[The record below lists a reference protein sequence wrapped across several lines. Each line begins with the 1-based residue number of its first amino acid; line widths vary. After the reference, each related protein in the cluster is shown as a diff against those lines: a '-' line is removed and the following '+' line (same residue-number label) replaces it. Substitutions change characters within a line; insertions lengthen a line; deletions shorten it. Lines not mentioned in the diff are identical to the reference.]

1 MDYTDNQILLK
12 GLFRLDQTEIRLPE
26 TDVRIVNCSF
36 RSPIQPVDDT
46 CFKETM
52 SDPGRA
58 LLVRQSEANSNF
70 TYPVFMPEEKGPA
83 QGAIILLHGL
93 NERQWNKYLYW
104 AQYLCEQTGKAVI
117 LFPIAFHINR
127 SPEYWSDPR
136 LMSEVS
142 LKRTTVAD
150 ADDLATPFNA
160 ALSTRLEKHP
170 EWFCTSGLQSC
181 YDIISLSTDIR
192 DGRHP
197 LFEAGT
203 RTDFFAYS
211 VGAFL
216 LEVLLLA
223 NPDGLFSRSRS
234 FLFLGG
240 STFEQMRGVSRYIMD
255 RRAYDRL
262 DQAFL
267 RQDPAVVRNN
277 IHLPRLSSFNQLW
290 TSFLSVLKLDLM
302 AREREESFR
311 SLSDRISAVGLARDR
326 VIPGGSILATLR
338 GNRRPSGIPVR
349 IMDFPYP
356 YIHENPFPV
365 TQPDIRRAVDSSFRD
380 VFGQASRFLRA

>member
-1 MDYTDNQILLK
+1 MDYIDNQILLK
-12 GLFRLDQTEIRLPE
+12 GLFTLDADEIQLPGQGG
-26 TDVRIVNCSF
+26 RIVNCRF
-36 RSPIQPVDDT
+36 RSPVQPDG
-46 CFKETM
+46 
-52 SDPGRA
+52 DPATADPAAHPEAA
-58 LLVRQSEANSNF
+58 LLVRHCEANSNF
-70 TYPVFMPEEKGPA
+70 TYPVFMPAGSSRTD
-83 QGAIILLHGL
+83 GAIILLHGL
-93 NERQWNKYLYW
+93 NERQWTKYLYW
-104 AQYLCEQTGKAVI
+104 ARNLCEHTGKAVI

-142 LKRTTVAD
+142 HRRTAVAD
-150 ADDLATPFNA
+150 ADDQATPFNA
-160 ALSTRLEKHP
+160 ALSTRLEMHP
-170 EWFCTSGLQSC
+170 EWFCTSGLHSC

-197 LFEAGT
+197 LFASGT
-203 RTDFFAYS
+203 VVDFFAYS

-223 NPDGLFSRSRS
+223 NPDGLFAKSKS

-240 STFEQMRGVSRYIMD
+240 STFEQMRGISRYIMD
-255 RRAYDRL
+255 RKAFDRL

-267 RQDPAVVRNN
+267 RQDPAVVRNK

-290 TSFLSVLKLDLM
+290 TSFLSVLRLDLM
-302 AREREESFR
+302 VREREESFR
-311 SLSDRISAVGLARDR
+311 SMSNRISAVGLSRDQ

-338 GNRRPSGIPVR
+338 GNRRLSGIPVR

-365 TQPDIRRAVDSSFRD
+365 NQPAIRPAVDKAFRD
-380 VFGQASRFLRA
+380 VFSQAALFLSA